1 MTPAESMPP
10 AEAKPA
16 VQVRDLCVGYGAVP
30 ALTNATLTVPSGVLA
45 GVVGPNGAG
54 KSTLLKAILGLIQP
68 ERGSVTLLGQPAAQA
83 RRRVAYVP
91 QRSTVDWDFPATVR
105 EVVLMGTYA
114 QVGWLRW
121 PGARQHRAVELALA
135 QVGLSELANRPI
147 GALSGGQQQRVFVAR
162 ALVQDAQLLLL
173 DEPFQGVDAATEQ
186 ALIEVLR
193 HQRNQGR
200 TVLAVHHDL
209 HTVRDYFDWLV
220 LLRGTVLACGPTAA
234 VFTRANLQAAY
245 GRLLLMPEGL
255 APGSQSNLQSDQ
267 SSALND

>member
-1 MTPAESMPP
+1 
-10 AEAKPA
+10 
-16 VQVRDLCVGYGAVP
+16 
-30 ALTNATLTVPSGVLA
+30 
-45 GVVGPNGAG
+45 
-54 KSTLLKAILGLIQP
+54 
-68 ERGSVTLLGQPAAQA
+68 
-83 RRRVAYVP
+83 
-91 QRSTVDWDFPATVR
+91 VDWDFPATVR

-135 QVGLSELANRPI
+135 QVGLSELADRPI

-162 ALVQDAQLLLL
+162 ALVQDAELLLL

-255 APGSQSNLQSDQ
+255 APGGDGARQADKP
-267 SSALND
+267 